1 MFNRIPGWSPVMSY
15 TELVRE
21 EGRNEFQA
29 EETAGI
35 GAL

>member
-1 MFNRIPGWSPVMSY
+1 MYNWIPGWSPVMSY

-21 EGRNEFQA
+21 EERNEFQA
-29 EETAGI
+29 EETPGI